1 MQSLRRMATISVI
14 GTYIV
19 IFLGGLV
26 RVAGAGLGCPDWPKC
41 FGRWI
46 PPTSL
51 EQVPASFDPG
61 TFNMT
66 LAWIEYVNRLA
77 GMTLGLIILT
87 LAIMAI
93 INRHN
98 LPSRIWVSSIIAAI
112 LVAIQGWQGSLV
124 VASEIEPVIVSVHMM
139 SALVLVSLLIYIAQ
153 QLHYLNSPEADSET
167 TYPPGIGK
175 WMMIFWV
182 LAIIQAVLG
191 TQLREAIELMK
202 EVIPMG
208 LETAWMGRIGPINHI
223 HMTLGIV
230 VIATGLHI
238 AVKFLIRSKNL
249 SLMVYQSVLGLILL
263 LVVQLFAGF
272 GLFMLGTKP
281 IIQLIHVWDA
291 SILIGLSLL
300 LLGAVRHKAEK

>member
-1 MQSLRRMATISVI
+1 MQLLRRMSIISVI

-51 EQVPASFDPG
+51 EQLPAGFDPG

-87 LAIMAI
+87 LAILAI
-93 INRHN
+93 INRQN
-98 LPSRIWVSSIIAAI
+98 LPKRILGSSILAAI

-124 VASEIEPVIVSVHMM
+124 VSSEIEPLIVSIHMM

-153 QLHYLNSPEADSET
+153 QLYYLHSPEADADSI
-167 TYPPGIGK
+167 YPPKIGK
-175 WMMIFWV
+175 WVVIFWM
-182 LAIIQAVLG
+182 LAILQAMLG
-191 TQLREAIELMK
+191 TQLREAIEMMK
-202 EVIPMG
+202 ELVPMG
-208 LETAWMGRIGPINHI
+208 IETAWMGRIGPINHI
-223 HMTLGIV
+223 HMTLGII
-230 VIATGLHI
+230 VIALGLHVAI
-238 AVKFLIRSKNL
+238 KFLIRSKNL
-249 SLMVYQSVLGLILL
+249 SLLVYQSILGLILL
-263 LVVQLFAGF
+263 LVVQLLAGF
-272 GLFMLGTKP
+272 GLFMFGTKP
-281 IIQLIHVWDA
+281 ILQLIHVWDA
-291 SILIGLSLL
+291 SIMIGLSLM
-300 LLGAVRHKAEK
+300 LLGAVRHKVGK